1 MANRAFLHRARRRS
15 SAVVACFAYFFVA
28 AILPPGYMAAPLA
41 SGTAFH
47 LCPGDLRS
55 AQLLAAMGAGAGH
68 HGGDHQDGGFGHHP
82 MPAAE
87 VSVAGMHGPGEHLHD
102 ASQGSEDHD
111 PAASAAEV
119 RFDSGCGF
127 SATGSAALAATAAPI
142 DFRDTPAQPVA
153 APPPATALPTRWLR
167 PAPRSPPA

>member
-1 MANRAFLHRARRRS
+1 MRAARRRPF
-15 SAVVACFAYFFVA
+15 AIVAALAYFFVA
-28 AILPPGYMAAPLA
+28 AILPPGHMAAPLA

-55 AQLLAAMGAGAGH
+55 AQVLAAIAVE
-68 HGGDHQDGGFGHHP
+68 GDHAAHGVGHGI
-82 MPAAE
+82 AA
-87 VSVAGMHGPGEHLHD
+87 AHD
-102 ASQGSEDHD
+102 ASGFQSNDHG

-127 SATGSAALAATAAPI
+127 SGAGSAALIAEAPALDI
-142 DFRDTPAQPVA
+142 DNGDSELLAVA
-153 APPPATALPTRWLR
+153 PGNTLHPRRWLR